1 MKSGAHIEI
10 HSNFIVIAI
19 PDIHRCVAF
28 LSSAAPRSKTEI
40 FRISQTTQYLRG
52 AYSETTIRVVP
63 KATRGA
69 NRGGRDHGLQL
80 GAQRNLPQIHVSP
93 QVIKFLGYDPAP
105 IPQSD
110 SERLVTAGKAKGLT
124 QKEMAKRI
132 GVNPTTLARW
142 ERGKC
147 QRSEKF
153 RRIVSF
159 WFPGG
164 PDLPRMPAIKL
175 QHSG

>member
-1 MKSGAHIEI
+1 LP
-10 HSNFIVIAI
+10 FC
-19 PDIHRCVAF
+19 HR
-28 LSSAAPRSKTEI
+28 L
-40 FRISQTTQYLRG
+40 LRG
-52 AYSETTIRVVP
+52 QKPKSLEYPKQLNTLGEHIRKRRFGLFQKQLAGQIGVDETTVYNWERN
-63 KATRGA
+63 ATS
-69 NRGGRDHGLQL
+69 
-80 GAQRNLPQIHVSP
+80 PQIHVSP

-175 QHSG
+175 QRSG